1 MKYAETKKKI
11 DAIRN
16 KNEVMFRM
24 AISHLMDVGIRHL
37 TEENIAETCDEI
49 MKEDD
54 SRSFMT
60 NGYKCELIKT
70 AGELAKLDHIHVLTY
85 ISHEVTYDV
94 GDNAE
99 WFGKV
104 RWCENDL
111 KSALEENGYPAT
123 ENNIANLYSLCDT
136 HWFTDHMIEAGWE
149 YINEQIS
156 YFTGWENE

>member
-1 MKYAETKKKI
+1 MKYAETKKQI

-37 TEENIAETCDEI
+37 TEENLTETCNAI

-60 NGYKCELIKT
+60 NEYKCNLVKT

-85 ISHEVTYDV
+85 ISREVTYDV
-94 GDNAE
+94 GDNAIDYGRATE
-99 WFGKV
+99 LLESCLNYCV
-104 RWCENDL
+104 SSTYETMY
-111 KSALEENGYPAT
+111 ALEMAQEIGFEDDELEQLGY
-123 ENNIANLYSLCDT
+123 
-136 HWFTDHMIEAGWE
+136 GWMLGE
-149 YINEQIS
+149 EDD
-156 YFTGWENE
+156 E

>member
-1 MKYAETKKKI
+1 MKYTETKKQL

-37 TEENIAETCDEI
+37 TEENIAATCSKI

-60 NGYKCELIKT
+60 NEYKCELIKT

-85 ISHEVTYDV
+85 ISCEVTYDV

-99 WFGKV
+99 WFGQV
-104 RWCENDL
+104 RWCEEDI

-123 ENNIANLYSLCDT
+123 ENNIARLYSLCNT

-149 YINEQIS
+149 YIHEQIGN
-156 YFTGWENE
+156 YKEWENA